1 MAMSL
6 NRLTIIGNLTRDPE
20 ARTTTGGTN
29 IVTFS
34 VATNYKWKAKD
45 SGEQKEEVEY
55 HNVKAFGKV
64 ADIVMQYLKKGAKVY
79 IEGRLRTEHWEDKTG
94 TKKQRTVVMLES
106 MLMLG
111 KIKTVGKM
119 ITAQKES
126 ITKPLNLALKNVRLM
141 FAPIDMGYGK
151 AEEIVKE
158 KMIAYQEAEEE
169 KAAAK
174 TKVIEEKVEAGT
186 ITPEKAFAKVEAI
199 TPKKNVTTATGAAQF
214 RMVKEVEVE
223 DETKVPREY
232 MLLDMVK
239 IRKVALAGVA
249 IPGVRVFEKKVVAGI
264 VK

>member
-1 MAMSL
+1 MEESTKDQGIEKQVALIKQQVSKA
-6 NRLTIIGNLTRDPE
+6 E
-20 ARTTTGGTN
+20 AA
-29 IVTFS
+29 
-34 VATNYKWKAKD
+34 ATAL
-45 SGEQKEEVEY
+45 V
-55 HNVKAFGKV
+55 
-64 ADIVMQYLKKGAKVY
+64 IKKPVDLDTATA
-79 IEGRLRTEHWEDKTG
+79 L
-94 TKKQRTVVMLES
+94 
-106 MLMLG
+106 LG